1 MCLLAD
7 LYRVLL
13 SVYQES
19 ELLPLPT
26 MEEVLL
32 CHSGTSA
39 EDVSVFLVC
48 LCVMHAGAFAITNE
62 PCFLIIKIHL
72 LWRRA
77 MCDPEHKRIFCL
89 VCEHNLSYKIAKEA
103 VQSLRELCQGHRGRQ
118 WFVGVDYIFVTNLPL
133 VIDRFQNFDCLLP

>member
-1 MCLLAD
+1 MLAD

-19 ELLPLPT
+19 EELPLPT

-39 EDVSVFLVC
+39 EDVGAVSCIFPCNVC
-48 LCVMHAGAFAITNE
+48 FCFCNYQYK
-62 PCFLIIKIHL
+62 PCFLIIKICL

-103 VQSLRELCQGHRGRQ
+103 VQSLRELSQGHKGRQ
-118 WFVGVDYIFVTNLPL
+118 LLVGI
-133 VIDRFQNFDCLLP
+133 RSH